1 MPGSPASAIGSILV
15 AVDGS
20 KSALAACRVAA
31 SIAGA
36 AHAAITLLY
45 VDLTSAAEPRRVEP
59 TAPSEIVRKQRIMDE
74 AVSAVGDNALIIGR
88 KAVSERASVV
98 RAITEYADSGDFDLV
113 VLGTRGLG
121 GFKRLT
127 IGSVSSGVATHA
139 RKAVLVV
146 RSDPTGKEPPLRHIA
161 AAADGSPNSKH
172 AVGAAARL
180 AKTLGAELEIVH
192 VIHVP
197 EISHAPT
204 TLVPLGEIEEGA
216 RSNGE
221 RVLAEAASLAQ
232 SEGVSAKCKIKKGV
246 SPAQGIVDYA
256 DANHTDLIVIGAR
269 GLGRFRKLLLGS
281 VSNSVLHYA
290 NCSVLVVK

>member
-1 MPGSPASAIGSILV
+1 LPDSSASAISSILV
-15 AVDGS
+15 AIDGS
-20 KSALAACRVAA
+20 KNALAACRVAA
-31 SIAGA
+31 SIARA
-36 AHAAITLLY
+36 AHAGVALLY
-45 VDLTSAAEPRRVEP
+45 IDLASASEPRGGKP
-59 TAPSEIVRKQRIMDE
+59 TVPSEIVRKQRIMDE
-74 AVSAVGDNALIIGR
+74 AVSAVGDNALIVGR
-88 KAVSERASVV
+88 NVVSERASVV
-98 RAITEYADSGDFDLV
+98 RAITEYADGGDFDLV

-146 RSDPTGKEPPLRHIA
+146 RSDSIGKEPLLRRIV
-161 AAADGSPNSKH
+161 AAADGSANSKH
-172 AVGAAARL
+172 AISAAARF

-216 RSNGE
+216 RLNGE

-232 SEGVSAKCKIKKGV
+232 SEGVSAKCKIRKGV

-256 DANHTDLIVIGAR
+256 DANHIDLIVIGAR
-269 GLGRFRKLLLGS
+269 GLGGFRKLLLGS